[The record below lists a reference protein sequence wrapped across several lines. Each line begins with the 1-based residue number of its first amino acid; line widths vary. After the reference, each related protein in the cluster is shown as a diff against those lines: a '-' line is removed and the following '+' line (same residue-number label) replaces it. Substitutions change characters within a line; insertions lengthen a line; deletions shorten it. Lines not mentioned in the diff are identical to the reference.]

1 MRLGGP
7 ISLGRHAVQLDDNDR
22 FGCADQAAA
31 VAADGADESATPAR
45 QLEPEPVQ

>member
-7 ISLGRHAVQLDDNDR
+7 LSLGRHAVQLEDNDR
-22 FGCADQAAA
+22 FGCAAQAAA
-31 VAADGADESATPAR
+31 VAADGADESAAAR